1 MYLPGRDSLVISN
14 SNLELECYN
23 FASLQA
29 ATDNK
34 VDAQKDITKEDPS
47 SLKII
52 PEWICNLG
60 EHPNHMIP
68 HLNRYTRQTDIV
80 VTGENTYFILNEKG
94 EIRY

>member
-1 MYLPGRDSLVISN
+1 MYLSGRDSLVISN

-47 SLKII
+47 S
-52 PEWICNLG
+52 
-60 EHPNHMIP
+60 
-68 HLNRYTRQTDIV
+68 
-80 VTGENTYFILNEKG
+80 
-94 EIRY
+94 